1 MSHTLPVQ
9 RTHFTRNEDVQKNW
23 ILVDAEGE
31 TLGRLATRIAHRLR
45 GKHRPDYS
53 PHQDIGDMVVVINTG
68 KIRVSGKKLYQKL
81 YHQHS
86 GYPGGLRSTTLAD
99 KLERDPIFAMKVAVK
114 RMLPRGPLGRKLLP
128 QFEIISGF
136 RARPPSAEARG
147 LESHLQIDQVLHESE
162 HIYHRSTQNRHRTGQ
177 TDSRRWQ
184 NRNQRP

>member
-114 RMLPRGPLGRKLLP
+114 RMLPRGPLGRKLLRNLKLFP
-128 QFEIISGF
+128 G
-136 RARPPSAEARG
+136 
-147 LESHLQIDQVLHESE
+147 SE
-162 HIYHRSTQNRHRTGQ
+162 HDHRAQKPAVWHPTYK
-177 TDSRRWQ
+177 
-184 NRNQRP
+184 